1 MTEQVI
7 DIRDRIE
14 KMRNQM
20 TVPNQQNAVQEKKI
34 DDAKKN
40 TFLSKEINPQIPS
53 TNQKKE
59 DFRVANENIKS
70 SENNLELS
78 NQKNTSSKTSQKSGG
93 EKIDKQKSIEN
104 LETVKISTNK
114 ESINDINNP
123 PQTDFKKYEDYQNDR
138 VKTEG
143 KQSLKFEDKQS
154 FPQFSL
160 NVSNPI
166 SWKLML
172 LIMLMQLLTNMMLV
186 VVLYLK

>member
-70 SENNLELS
+70 S
-78 NQKNTSSKTSQKSGG
+78 
-93 EKIDKQKSIEN
+93 
-104 LETVKISTNK
+104 
-114 ESINDINNP
+114 
-123 PQTDFKKYEDYQNDR
+123 
-138 VKTEG
+138 
-143 KQSLKFEDKQS
+143 
-154 FPQFSL
+154 
-160 NVSNPI
+160 
-166 SWKLML
+166 
-172 LIMLMQLLTNMMLV
+172 
-186 VVLYLK
+186 VVLRY